1 MVFGILPTKVYFQ
14 LFVLIITVAIFSI
27 MTRQERLYN
36 SSLSDWSVSS
46 LCYRL
51 CSSPARLSQ
60 SECRLLQPLVGAI
73 SRRDVKIGPNT
84 YIHTLHIQHSNPLP
98 SNRPPLLLLHGMGAG
113 IGLFVKNLSA
123 FSDVTD
129 VYAIDLL
136 GFGGS
141 SKPIF
146 SSNPSDV
153 IGQFVQSIEDWRSAV
168 GLHHFILLGH
178 SFGGYLASCYS
189 LEHPARVARLILAEP
204 WGYPPVSCRRP
215 RRANRNLPVSYRL
228 FIVLISIVTLYLRIF
243 QPFFCLRWS
252 FGLGRYLLL
261 FTRGDLFELFRG
273 VVSPRLVC
281 DYIYDFNCQYPSG
294 ETAFSHL
301 HIPFGWCKLPLLPD
315 RIQQL
320 DRHIPVHF
328 LYGTLSWMRHET
340 GQSVKYLLSN
350 LVTIDLIEGA
360 MHHIYAEATGEFN
373 RIVCKY
379 LREETGEY

>member
-1 MVFGILPTKVYFQ
+1 
-14 LFVLIITVAIFSI
+14 

-113 IGLFVKNLSA
+113 IGIFVKNLSA

-168 GLHHFILLGH
+168 GRSA
-178 SFGGYLASCYS
+178 SFC
-189 LEHPARVARLILAEP
+189 
-204 WGYPPVSCRRP
+204 WGIVS
-215 RRANRNLPVSYRL
+215 AG
-228 FIVLISIVTLYLRIF
+228 I
-243 QPFFCLRWS
+243 
-252 FGLGRYLLL
+252 
-261 FTRGDLFELFRG
+261 
-273 VVSPRLVC
+273 
-281 DYIYDFNCQYPSG
+281 
-294 ETAFSHL
+294 
-301 HIPFGWCKLPLLPD
+301 
-315 RIQQL
+315 
-320 DRHIPVHF
+320 
-328 LYGTLSWMRHET
+328 
-340 GQSVKYLLSN
+340 
-350 LVTIDLIEGA
+350 
-360 MHHIYAEATGEFN
+360 
-373 RIVCKY
+373 
-379 LREETGEY
+379 